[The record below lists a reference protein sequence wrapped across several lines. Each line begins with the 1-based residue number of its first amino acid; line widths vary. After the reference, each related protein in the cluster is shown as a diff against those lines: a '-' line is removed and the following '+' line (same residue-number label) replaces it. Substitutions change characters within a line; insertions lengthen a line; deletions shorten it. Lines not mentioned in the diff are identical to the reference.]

1 MRNVPSG
8 MVSRIDEPLGEP
20 KNASLAWNSTVNK
33 LTWTATTGVSLGL
46 KCCFP
51 RCTMLVSWNVTDASR
66 HSTSFSVTLPL
77 TEVTIA
83 ERSQTAFGLPMSVN
97 PPRLFL
103 IRMSVMLRGRAG
115 PGADR
120 RR

>member
-1 MRNVPSG
+1 
-8 MVSRIDEPLGEP
+8 
-20 KNASLAWNSTVNK
+20 
-33 LTWTATTGVSLGL
+33 
-46 KCCFP
+46 
-51 RCTMLVSWNVTDASR
+51 MLVSWNVTDASR

-103 IRMSVMLRGRAG
+103 ICMSVMLARVERGPVPIDEGEAG
-115 PGADR
+115 EPVDVEGGDLDLAGRILRCEDVARLVPPVKAALNTGRNADVR
-120 RR
+120 S